1 MRLKM
6 RKFWLILLF
15 FFVAASG
22 EMAAQKF
29 TFSGTVTDKS
39 TGDPVDYATVV
50 LEGSEQWAV
59 ADGKGHFIIKNVP
72 AAKTRVTISCLG
84 YVTWSREVQ
93 IQKDVLNFSVA
104 LSPDN
109 LALEGASVTAKEDGN
124 AATTSRTIDRTALE
138 HVQMMNVADVSSL
151 LPGGAT
157 VDPSLTSEKQFNIRA
172 ASGESGNASFGTA
185 VEVDGVRLSNN
196 ASFASAS
203 SSSSLKGVATNN
215 IASTNVESVEV
226 ITGVPSVE
234 YGDMAS
240 GVVKVN
246 LKKGKTPWMVTLST
260 SPNTKQASMSKGFS
274 LGTGRKGHQKG
285 VLNSSLEYTES
296 ISKQMSPYT
305 AYRREQLS
313 LSYMNFIKSGAFATA
328 PLRVNLG
335 VTGNL
340 GGMNSTADPDAVQG
354 TWSLARDNAV
364 RTNFSL
370 NWLLSKPWI
379 TNLELNGSLSYSDK
393 ESRERTYNS
402 SSINRT
408 VLHGRE
414 KGYYIS
420 IPYSE
425 GMTIPVMYIPHG
437 YWYNIMGDD
446 DRPMTTKLSLKANL
460 SRFLALANSKLKLGV
475 DWTTDRNFGVGAYSP
490 EMETA
495 PTFREY
501 RYCDVPT
508 MHNIGAY
515 LEENLMLPI
524 GSGRLNLI
532 AGVRSDNTVIRGSE
546 YGVTSSFSPRF
557 NAKYTILQRQGRER
571 KTVRELSI
579 RASWGEAVKLPSFS
593 ILYPMPT
600 YRDVRVFTSTTNSAN
615 ESFEAYYIQPR
626 AIQYN
631 PDLRWQRNRM
641 MEIGLET
648 NILGN
653 KISLTA
659 YKTRTLDAYRISTHY
674 DRTTYSYTPDSVLE
688 GLAIPADHR
697 SFSIDGSSG
706 IVTVSDK
713 TGVLPAQQ
721 LTPLTYKELAP
732 EYYPDNEINP
742 IDRYGIE
749 WVIDFAR
756 IKAIQTEIRLDG
768 AWYAYKSLGTN
779 MIEYSPITQRSA
791 ADKLPYPYIGHYYG
805 GNATSNGSESRT
817 LRTNIT
823 FTTHIPRVRMIL
835 SAKVEASLLKYS
847 RTLSEM
853 PDGTEVAKVISDLS
867 DILSV
872 TGASIYSGDN
882 YVVRY
887 PDYYSSYD
895 DPTPRDYLSDLKAAR
910 ASGDLN
916 LFNDL
921 WQLAYRT
928 SYLYTFQKDYFSPYF
943 SANFSVTK
951 EIGDLASISFYANN
965 FFVNRA
971 QIWSTKT
978 RTYLSAAS
986 YIPRFYYGLTLRFKF

>member
-1 MRLKM
+1 
-6 RKFWLILLF
+6 
-15 FFVAASG
+15 
-22 EMAAQKF
+22 
-29 TFSGTVTDKS
+29 
-39 TGDPVDYATVV
+39 
-50 LEGSEQWAV
+50 
-59 ADGKGHFIIKNVP
+59 
-72 AAKTRVTISCLG
+72 
-84 YVTWSREVQ
+84 
-93 IQKDVLNFSVA
+93 
-104 LSPDN
+104 
-109 LALEGASVTAKEDGN
+109 
-124 AATTSRTIDRTALE
+124 
-138 HVQMMNVADVSSL
+138 
-151 LPGGAT
+151 
-157 VDPSLTSEKQFNIRA
+157 
-172 ASGESGNASFGTA
+172 
-185 VEVDGVRLSNN
+185 
-196 ASFASAS
+196 
-203 SSSSLKGVATNN
+203 
-215 IASTNVESVEV
+215 
-226 ITGVPSVE
+226 
-234 YGDMAS
+234 
-240 GVVKVN
+240 
-246 LKKGKTPWMVTLST
+246 
-260 SPNTKQASMSKGFS
+260 
-274 LGTGRKGHQKG
+274 
-285 VLNSSLEYTES
+285 
-296 ISKQMSPYT
+296 
-305 AYRREQLS
+305 
-313 LSYMNFIKSGAFATA
+313 
-328 PLRVNLG
+328 
-335 VTGNL
+335 
-340 GGMNSTADPDAVQG
+340 
-354 TWSLARDNAV
+354 
-364 RTNFSL
+364 
-370 NWLLSKPWI
+370 
-379 TNLELNGSLSYSDK
+379 
-393 ESRERTYNS
+393 
-402 SSINRT
+402 
-408 VLHGRE
+408 
-414 KGYYIS
+414 
-420 IPYSE
+420 
-425 GMTIPVMYIPHG
+425 
-437 YWYNIMGDD
+437 
-446 DRPMTTKLSLKANL
+446 
-460 SRFLALANSKLKLGV
+460 
-475 DWTTDRNFGVGAYSP
+475 
-490 EMETA
+490 
-495 PTFREY
+495 
-501 RYCDVPT
+501 
-508 MHNIGAY
+508 
-515 LEENLMLPI
+515 
-524 GSGRLNLI
+524 
-532 AGVRSDNTVIRGSE
+532 
-546 YGVTSSFSPRF
+546 
-557 NAKYTILQRQGRER
+557 
-571 KTVRELSI
+571 
-579 RASWGEAVKLPSFS
+579 
-593 ILYPMPT
+593 
-600 YRDVRVFTSTTNSAN
+600 
-615 ESFEAYYIQPR
+615 
-626 AIQYN
+626 
-631 PDLRWQRNRM
+631 M